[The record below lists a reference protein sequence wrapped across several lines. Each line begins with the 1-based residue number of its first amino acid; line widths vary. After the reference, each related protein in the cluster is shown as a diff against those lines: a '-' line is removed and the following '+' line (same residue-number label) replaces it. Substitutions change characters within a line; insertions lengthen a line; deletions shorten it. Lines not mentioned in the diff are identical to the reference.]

1 MCCDFFF
8 VNIFRGSEKA
18 FLRNYFLIFFLCLF
32 PLKKLIN
39 KKIFFNKKFIII
51 NIYYS
56 FALDHFIFSSAWFGD
71 EEHVID
77 TQTSLMILWEI
88 PILISHTKGG
98 FLSSKMLLFDH
109 LSWAQKRTAM
119 NIIWLKVTRP
129 HEEDFE

>member
-32 PLKKLIN
+32 PLKKL
-39 KKIFFNKKFIII
+39 FNKKFVII

-77 TQTSLMILWEI
+77 TQTSLMIL
-88 PILISHTKGG
+88 
-98 FLSSKMLLFDH
+98 
-109 LSWAQKRTAM
+109 
-119 NIIWLKVTRP
+119 
-129 HEEDFE
+129 